1 MSAADCEAP
10 VLSLAVRHGQGD
22 FRLEVQWSGPCRFLG
37 LFGPSGSGKTTLLEV
52 LAGLRRPGFARLALG
67 GDVLSDTA
75 EGTDVPARR
84 RGIGYV
90 PQDSA
95 LFPHLTV
102 RGNVLYGATRG
113 PEVPLDPVLVMLGI
127 EGLVDRRIAGLSGG
141 ERQRVSLARALVSSP
156 RLLLLDEPLSAVEVP
171 LRRRI
176 LRALADRVA
185 ADGVPTIHV
194 SHDAADLHVAAD
206 RVLFLNDGRI
216 TREGDAGDLPV

>member
-1 MSAADCEAP
+1 MSGGPREP
-10 VLSLAVRHGQGD
+10 TLSMAVRHGQGD
-22 FRLEVQWSGPCRFLG
+22 FRLEVQWSGPCRLLG

-52 LAGLRRPGFARLALG
+52 LAGLRRPASARVALD
-67 GDVLSDTA
+67 GDVLADTSA
-75 EGTDVPARR
+75 GVSVPVRH

-95 LFPHLTV
+95 LFPHLSV
-102 RGNVLYGATRG
+102 RENISYGARRG
-113 PEVPLDPVLVMLGI
+113 AAVPLEPVLAMLEI
-127 EGLVDRRIAGLSGG
+127 DGLIDRRIAGLSGG
-141 ERQRVSLARALVSSP
+141 ERQRVALARALVSSP

-176 LRALADRVA
+176 LEALGRRVA

-194 SHDAADLHVAAD
+194 SHDAGDLRVAVD

-216 TREGDAGDLPV
+216 TREGEAGELPV